1 MNSERKITQKEHGL
15 GIKPYVLLFMLFT
28 IHCSLITF
36 VYAQS
41 PQQEYEK
48 MQRDIRKQSKKL
60 ASVKKTE
67 QNVLDEL
74 RKTTAELNEIEKQLT
89 SQRGKIKKIQQ
100 TINALDADIINKKEG
115 INKQDALLRKRL
127 LALQKLSKENDAL
140 LILIS
145 SEDIS
150 QTARIFRY
158 LQDISGY
165 DHKII
170 NKYKEDVAILS
181 EKQAQFK
188 KLSDELRVEEGK
200 LTKLETS
207 VKEKKK
213 QRESLLVSVRK
224 EKIHYERMI
233 SDLKESSNR
242 LLRIIQQSEKEEAEK
257 RKKREKTKKPGAS
270 TPQKKEEEPT
280 EDSAFA
286 RLKGRLPWPAAGT
299 VAIQYGSQ
307 VDPLFNLPVFR
318 SGIHIKTAL
327 GTSVRSVHEGTV
339 VFADDFK
346 GYNKL
351 VIVSHGNG
359 YHTLY
364 GNLNRIFLKN
374 GVIIK
379 DSESIGEVGESS
391 ALGTSGLYFEIRY
404 KGKPLDPQQWLK
416 K

>member
-15 GIKPYVLLFMLFT
+15 GINPYVLLFMLFT
-28 IHCSLITF
+28 IHCLLITF
-36 VYAQS
+36 VHAQS

-100 TINALDADIINKKEG
+100 TINALDADINNKKEG
-115 INKQDALLRKRL
+115 INKQDSLLRKRL